1 MKLFVDIGNSCA
13 KWQCEHEH
21 KQQVCAYQS
30 ENFNAN
36 LTAIWHNLP
45 RPTEIW
51 VANVAGAAIAEQLS
65 AWTQQYWQLTPHF
78 ARSRAYAAGV
88 YNGYVQP
95 EILGVDRWLAI
106 IAAYQQHGAVCVID
120 CGTAVTVD
128 IVNAQGQHQ
137 GGMISA
143 GLETTRKALLKATY
157 ALGKIPQQP
166 DLHQAPLA
174 ATETHQGILLGS
186 VYALVGLIE
195 TVFQRV
201 QLQHPHCTLVLTGGS
216 VPEIQHLLNV
226 PYQYQPN
233 LVLQGLTII
242 SGKSTI

>member
-13 KWQCEHEH
+13 KWQFEQDNI
-21 KQQVCAYQS
+21 QQVCAYQS

-36 LTAIWHNLP
+36 LTAVWQNLP

-51 VANVAGAAIAEQLS
+51 VANVAGVAIAEQLS
-65 AWTQQYWQLTPHF
+65 AWTQEYWQLTPQF
-78 ARSRAYAAGV
+78 VRSRAYAAGV
-88 YNGYVQP
+88 YNGYIQP

-106 IAAYQQHGAVCVID
+106 IAAYQQDGAVCVID

-128 IVNAQGQHQ
+128 IVDAQGQHQ

-157 ALGKIPQQP
+157 ALGKIPPQT
-166 DLHQAPLA
+166 DLKTAPLA
-174 ATETHQGILLGS
+174 ATETHQGIMLGS
-186 VYALVGLIE
+186 LYALVGLIE

-201 QLQHPHCTLVLTGGS
+201 QVQHPSCKLVLTGGS
-216 VPEIQHLLNV
+216 VPEIESLLSV

-242 SGKSTI
+242 SGE